1 MRTLV
6 IELDD
11 EISAWIERRRGRMG
25 PEDFAGRALREYVA
39 IDEKGLA
46 VRFARAHEEMAD
58 QLNELQR
65 RIRRLD
71 ESLQDSSAMPA
82 KDTAE
87 SLIDSDES
95 QTDSGASICLYRGRR
110 K

>member
-1 MRTLV
+1 MVIMRTLV

-11 EISAWIERRRGRMG
+11 DISEWIERRRGRMG

-58 QLNELQR
+58 QLDELQR
-65 RIRRLD
+65 RIHRLD
-71 ESLQDSSAMPA
+71 ESLQAGPAMPS

-87 SLIDSDES
+87 F
-95 QTDSGASICLYRGRR
+95 QMDSGASIYLYRGRR